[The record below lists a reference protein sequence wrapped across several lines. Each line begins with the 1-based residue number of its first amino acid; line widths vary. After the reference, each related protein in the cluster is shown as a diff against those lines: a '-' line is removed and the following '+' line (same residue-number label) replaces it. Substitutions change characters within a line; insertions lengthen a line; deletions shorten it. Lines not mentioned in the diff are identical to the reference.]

1 MATAAESVTGTYI
14 YCVTPTSSTEDVD
27 TNALGKPVGNSESVR
42 FVRSDGFAA
51 IVSDALRDE
60 YDPSRANIGA
70 HERIVQGAFD
80 RGDVLPMRFGTVAQN
95 DESVQRFLRDNE
107 SSLEKSLDELHGR
120 GEMVVKA
127 TWDQDAILRQ
137 VISENE
143 TLQALRDEIASRP
156 EAETYDQRIELGR
169 LVSEAIERKRKE
181 LGDYIVQRL
190 QPKAIDTD
198 VHDLV
203 SETMVANVGF
213 LVDRNALDAFD
224 DEVAALGAEL
234 GGLTF
239 KYVGPLPPY
248 SFVRINVPKEA

>member
-1 MATAAESVTGTYI
+1 MATAAESVTGTYV
-14 YCVTPTSSTEDVD
+14 YCVMPTSSTEGVD
-27 TNALGKPVGNSESVR
+27 ENALGKPIGDTDSLRV
-42 FVRSDGFAA
+42 VRSNGVAA

-70 HERIVQGAFD
+70 HERVVQGAFD

-95 DESVQRFLRDNE
+95 DDSVQRFLRDNQ
-107 SSLEKSLDELHGR
+107 SSLAKSLEELHGR

-127 TWDQDAILRQ
+127 TWDQNAILRQ

-143 TLQALRDEIASRP
+143 TLQALRDEIASKP

-169 LVSEAIERKRKE
+169 MVSEAIEQKRKE
-181 LGDYIVQRL
+181 LGDYVVQRL
-190 QPKAIDTD
+190 RPKAIDTD
-198 VHDLV
+198 IHDLV

-213 LVDRNALDAFD
+213 LVDRKSMEAFD
-224 DEVAALGAEL
+224 KEVAALGADL
-234 GGLTF
+234 AGLKF

-248 SFVRINVPKEA
+248 SFVRMNVPKEA